1 MKTFQWNVRTI
12 MIVTVAVLLT
22 ASVGAMGVWLLTSG
36 QPGTGMMENG
46 DQTNMD
52 QTNMMN
58 NVEMS
63 GDQMPM
69 MGTPANRGVL
79 GGYTG
84 VIGIIMI
91 VTFTGLVGTL
101 IYTLFREKPGQP
113 QSAVCWNCERPVE
126 TDWTSCPYCGET
138 LEVRGT

>member
-12 MIVTVAVLLT
+12 VIVTVAVMLT

-46 DQTNMD
+46 EH
-52 QTNMMN
+52 TNMMN

-69 MGTPANRGVL
+69 MGSPANRGVL

-84 VIGIIMI
+84 AIGIIMI

-101 IYTLFREKPGQP
+101 LYTLFREKPGQP
-113 QSAVCWNCERPVE
+113 QPATCWNCERPVE
-126 TDWTSCPYCGET
+126 SDWASCPYCGES
-138 LEVRGT
+138 LNAKGT

>member
-12 MIVTVAVLLT
+12 IIVTVAVLLT
-22 ASVGAMGVWLLTSG
+22 ASVGAMGIWLLTSG

-46 DQTNMD
+46 DN
-52 QTNMMN
+52 TNMMN
-58 NVEMS
+58 NVDMS
-63 GDQMPM
+63 GGQMPM
-69 MGTPANRGVL
+69 MGAPANRGIL

-113 QSAVCWNCERPVE
+113 QPVVCWNCERPVE
-126 TDWTSCPYCGET
+126 SDWAACPYCGEF
-138 LEVRGT
+138 LDAKGT